1 MRVYRSGATASSSSL
16 ATMAERKGEGGVRVR
31 RGCSPIYRRSRRG
44 RALLGTRC
52 IAWGRS
58 NWSGCLGTRRRR
70 GGGSAAGTGERRG
83 CVAPGQMVLGRWCV
97 LVSPARV
104 ARGETGAV
112 WHEPRAVSHRRRSAG
127 GVAAVQVDL
136 RACHVWGRPSGALG
150 VKLGAGLSETGG
162 VYRDMGGVRRSPGER
177 EQGEGER

>member
-1 MRVYRSGATASSSSL
+1 
-16 ATMAERKGEGGVRVR
+16 
-31 RGCSPIYRRSRRG
+31 
-44 RALLGTRC
+44 
-52 IAWGRS
+52 
-58 NWSGCLGTRRRR
+58 
-70 GGGSAAGTGERRG
+70 
-83 CVAPGQMVLGRWCV
+83 MVLGRWCV

-104 ARGETGAV
+104 AKGETGAV

>member
-1 MRVYRSGATASSSSL
+1 MNPGRFLTD
-16 ATMAERKGEGGVRVR
+16 GVRR
-31 RGCSPIYRRSRRG
+31 R
-44 RALLGTRC
+44 T
-52 IAWGRS
+52 
-58 NWSGCLGTRRRR
+58 
-70 GGGSAAGTGERRG
+70 E
-83 CVAPGQMVLGRWCV
+83 
-97 LVSPARV
+97 
-104 ARGETGAV
+104 
-112 WHEPRAVSHRRRSAG
+112 RRSAG

>member
-1 MRVYRSGATASSSSL
+1 MHVYRSGATASSSSL
-16 ATMAERKGEGGVRVR
+16 ATMAERKGEGGGCVR
-31 RGCSPIYRRSRRG
+31 RGCSPIYRWSRRG

-97 LVSPARV
+97 LMSPARV
-104 ARGETGAV
+104 ARGETGAI
-112 WHEPRAVSHRRRSAG
+112 WHEPRAVSHRRRTASYGTALG
-127 GVAAVQVDL
+127 G
-136 RACHVWGRPSGALG
+136 RRGSRPSGPAG
-150 VKLGAGLSETGG
+150 VSRVGEAIWSFGSETGG
-162 VYRDMGGVRRSPGER
+162 GFE
-177 EQGEGER
+177 